1 MPLALPAWL
10 MPSVPAGKPRTRQ
23 AQHPRQQPQAAKK
36 RKISADS
43 DAHTG
48 LANKHQLGGNTD
60 THTDPVKKQK
70 LAGNTG
76 AHTDPPVQRLQAM
89 PPKDDTPRDD
99 TPRDRTP
106 RDGTPRDGIPR
117 LQTSHTKDGIAQTEQ
132 GLFWSSPPKATAST
146 GAVAVLGISSLQ
158 QQLFPAVERAQHNKR
173 GLAKKSRNQ
182 IDSGSPQKR
191 VQMYESIR
199 ASQRC
204 GYCKTCLNRSMK
216 KACLTRRSEMDT
228 AKIAVNVA

>member
-10 MPSVPAGKPRTRQ
+10 MPSVPAGKPRMRQ

-36 RKISADS
+36 QKISADS

-48 LANKHQLGGNTD
+48 PAKKHQLGGDTD
-60 THTDPVKKQK
+60 AHTDPVKKQK

-76 AHTDPPVQRLQAM
+76 AHTDPAVQRLQAPQ
-89 PPKDDTPRDD
+89 PPRAAPQPPRAMA
-99 TPRDRTP
+99 P
-106 RDGTPRDGIPR
+106 RDGTPR
-117 LQTSHTKDGIAQTEQ
+117 LQTSNTKDHMAQTEQ
-132 GLFWSSPPKATAST
+132 GMFWSSPPKATAST
-146 GAVAVLGISSLQ
+146 GVVAVLGISSLQ
-158 QQLFPAVERAQHNKR
+158 QQLFPGVERSQHNIR
-173 GLAKKSRNQ
+173 GLAKKSGKQ
-182 IDSGSPQKR
+182 IDSGRPQKR

-216 KACLTRRSEMDT
+216 KACLTRRSEMDM
-228 AKIAVNVA
+228 ANSAGA